1 MLKATSHKLLEV
13 ACFDPESCFIAEQ
26 AGADRIEFCR
36 DYNSGGLTP
45 LWDDILKVKERL
57 RIPMHV
63 IIRPRSGN
71 FVYSREEIDIMKYT
85 ILFCMQNKVDGVVFG
100 SLTNSNEIDI
110 EANKELLS
118 GCTDLS
124 VTFHRAIDA
133 CADTERAMEDIIDLG
148 FHRVL
153 TSGGKHNAP
162 EGIERLKEYQR
173 KFGAKIK
180 IMPGG
185 GIRSHNIESIVRETQ
200 CEEFHSAAL
209 TNTTGIADATEIKQ
223 LKEKLL

>member
-1 MLKATSHKLLEV
+1 MQKATSHKLLEV
-13 ACFDPESCFIAEQ
+13 ACFNPESCFIAEQ

-57 RIPMHV
+57 RIPLHV

-71 FVYSREEIDIMKYT
+71 FVYSREEIDIMKYS
-85 ILFCMQNKVDGVVFG
+85 ILFCEQHKVDGVVFG
-100 SLTNSNEIDI
+100 ALTGNNEIDVH
-110 EANKELLS
+110 ANEELMGL
-118 GCTDLS
+118 CTNLS
-124 VTFHRAIDA
+124 VTFHRAVDA
-133 CADTERAMEDIIDLG
+133 CADTEKAMEEVIGLG

-162 EGIERLKEYQR
+162 EGIEQLKEYQK
-173 KFGAKIK
+173 KFGEQIT

-185 GIRSHNIESIVRETQ
+185 GIRSGNIALIANETQ
-200 CEEFHSAAL
+200 CKEFHSAAL
-209 TNTTGIADATEIKQ
+209 TDSTGMANETEIKQ